1 MSEQKIIN
9 KTNKPNTINSVYQ
22 DLIRLGINNNDIL
35 LVHSSLSNLGWVC
48 GGAQT
53 VITALMNAVWGA
65 MEHWLCQPIVESGV
79 TLRSGA
85 THLYQKNG
93 YKQYM
98 IICQHLTL
106 KSHQHEEWGALQ
118 NYLGHFRAQYG
129 QIIHMYHLVQMEEMQ
144 CILLKIIH

>member
-53 VITALMNAVWGA
+53 VITALMNAVGSDGTLVMPA
-65 MEHWLCQPIVESGV
+65 HSGEW

-129 QIIHMYHLVQMEEMQ
+129 QIIHMYHLVQMEKMQ